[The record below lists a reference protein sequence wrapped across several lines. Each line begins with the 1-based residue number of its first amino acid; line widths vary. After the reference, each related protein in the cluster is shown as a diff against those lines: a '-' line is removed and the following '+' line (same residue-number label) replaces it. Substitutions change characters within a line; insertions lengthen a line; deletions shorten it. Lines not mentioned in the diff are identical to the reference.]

1 MRVAAR
7 ELFLEERRRP
17 RAGAPSADAA
27 GRLLVGAAVGTR
39 DDDRARVDALRA
51 ADALDVVILD
61 SSQGARPSSAPPSS
75 IRHGSAATGVLCLC
89 AKTRLRSI
97 LCAPAGMKEQA
108 PGPVFLR
115 TPSDSG
121 MA

>member
-1 MRVAAR
+1 VRVAAR

-17 RAGAPSADAA
+17 RVGAPSADAA

-61 SSQGARPSSAPPSS
+61 SSQGARPQQRSPVQHTSWKCCGGVFFSVRQYSSAPD
-75 IRHGSAATGVLCLC
+75 TV
-89 AKTRLRSI
+89 
-97 LCAPAGMKEQA
+97 
-108 PGPVFLR
+108 
-115 TPSDSG
+115 
-121 MA
+121 